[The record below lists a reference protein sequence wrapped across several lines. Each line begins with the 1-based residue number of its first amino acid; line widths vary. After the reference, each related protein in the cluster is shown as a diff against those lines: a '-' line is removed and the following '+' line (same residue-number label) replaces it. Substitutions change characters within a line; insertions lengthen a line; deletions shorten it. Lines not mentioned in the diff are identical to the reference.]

1 MEQLALHI
9 EYLLLRH
16 DCVILPGFGAFIN
29 ARSAARYDSI
39 NGRWIPMTREVRF
52 NQAVNHDDGLLT
64 NSYARKYSLPFH
76 EARILLNSDIKE
88 LKYLLEND
96 GEVSFGRL
104 GYISIGDENTI
115 RFSPLQSAEQSS
127 RELGFVSV
135 GTRSKEKE
143 SSDKT
148 NYVYSE
154 HALDFDRNYYIPVN
168 KTAAKIAASLVVVFM
183 VTLSALLPSSGRMDE
198 DQASVVPVEAL
209 IDSAS
214 GKKDKKNSFENI
226 SKETTSPI
234 FESEL
239 SSIKDNE
246 DLASKDSVKK
256 FYLIVVTFRS
266 ESEAKNFIRLSQGE
280 ESNLIL
286 VPSKTLFRVASASSN
301 DKSEL
306 ITELNSESFKSRYS
320 EGWIWEN
327 K

>member
-1 MEQLALHI
+1 
-9 EYLLLRH
+9 
-16 DCVILPGFGAFIN
+16 
-29 ARSAARYDSI
+29 
-39 NGRWIPMTREVRF
+39 MTREVRF

-104 GYISIGDENTI
+104 GYVSIGDENTI

-143 SSDKT
+143 SSDKA
-148 NYVYSE
+148 NYVYSD

-168 KTAAKIAASLVVVFM
+168 KTAAKIAASLVVVLM

-214 GKKDKKNSFENI
+214 GKKDKRNSFESI
-226 SKETTSPI
+226 SKEVTSPAL
-234 FESEL
+234 ESEL
-239 SSIKDNE
+239 SLKDNE
-246 DLASKDSVKK
+246 DLISEASIKK
-256 FYLIVVTFRS
+256 FYLIVGTFRS
-266 ESEAKNFIRLSQGE
+266 ESEAQNFIRMNQGE

-286 VPSKTLFRVASASSN
+286 VPSKTLFRVASAASD

>member
-1 MEQLALHI
+1 
-9 EYLLLRH
+9 
-16 DCVILPGFGAFIN
+16 
-29 ARSAARYDSI
+29 
-39 NGRWIPMTREVRF
+39 MTREVRF

-104 GYISIGDENTI
+104 GYVSIGDENTI

-143 SSDKT
+143 SSDKA
-148 NYVYSE
+148 NYVYSD
-154 HALDFDRNYYIPVN
+154 HSLDFDRNYYIPVN
-168 KTAAKIAASLVVVFM
+168 KTAAKIAASLVVVLM

-214 GKKDKKNSFENI
+214 GKKDKRNSFESI
-226 SKETTSPI
+226 SKEATSPAL
-234 FESEL
+234 ESEL
-239 SSIKDNE
+239 SFKDNE
-246 DLASKDSVKK
+246 DLISEASIKK
-256 FYLIVVTFRS
+256 FYLIVGTFRS
-266 ESEAKNFIRLSQGE
+266 ESEAQNFIRMNQGE

-286 VPSKTLFRVASASSN
+286 VPSKTLFRVASAASD

>member
-52 NQAVNHDDGLLT
+52 NQAVNHDDGLLA

-104 GYISIGDENTI
+104 GYVSIGDENTI
-115 RFSPLQSAEQSS
+115 RFSPLQSAEQTS
-127 RELGFVSV
+127 RELGLVSV
-135 GTRSKEKE
+135 ETRSKEFEPSNKA
-143 SSDKT
+143 
-148 NYVYSE
+148 NCVYSE

-183 VTLSALLPSSGRMDE
+183 VTLSALLPSSDRKDE

-214 GKKDKKNSFENI
+214 GKKDKKGTFENI
-226 SKETTSPI
+226 SKENTALAL
-234 FESEL
+234 ESETSL
-239 SSIKDNE
+239 PDNE
-246 DLASKDSVKK
+246 DLISEDPIKK
-256 FYLIVVTFRS
+256 FYLIVGTFRS
-266 ESEAKNFIRLSQGE
+266 ESEAQRFVQMNQGK
-280 ESNLIL
+280 ESKLIL
-286 VPSKTLFRVASASSN
+286 VPSKTLFRVASAASN

-306 ITELNSESFKSRYS
+306 IIELNSESFKSRYS